1 MSYNGHA
8 GRRQVQTRMKFLP
21 DRFVLLMVLAV
32 ILALVFP
39 QIGVADG
46 PLKLGLVTDFG
57 IALVFFLHGA
67 YLERQKL
74 VTGLKNWKVHL
85 LIQTTT
91 FVVFPILGLLLFFT
105 LNTVLPEFLLLGFF
119 FVAALP
125 STVSSSVAMTALAK
139 GNVPVA
145 VFNATLSG
153 LLGMII
159 TPALMSIVTATGE
172 SNFSVLDAMV
182 DIAITLLL
190 PFVLGQLARPLI
202 KGVLTKYKSIISKID
217 RTVILLIVFSS
228 FAESTAGGVWSQFTL
243 IQFAVTISLVLVF
256 LGLAFTYT
264 IFASKRLSLPLE
276 DESASVFCGS
286 TKSLANG
293 APIAQI
299 LFAGNP
305 NMGLIMLPLMLY
317 HQLQLMACAVMA
329 QRYARKVSTLEAE
342 G

>member
-1 MSYNGHA
+1 
-8 GRRQVQTRMKFLP
+8 MKFLP

-67 YLERQKL
+67 NLERQKL

>member
-67 YLERQKL
+67 NLERQKL

>member
-1 MSYNGHA
+1 
-8 GRRQVQTRMKFLP
+8 MKFIP
-21 DRFVLLMVLAV
+21 DRFVLLMIGAV
-32 ILALVFP
+32 ILALIFP
-39 QIGVADG
+39 QLGTSDG
-46 PLKLGLVTDFG
+46 PLRLGTVTEWG

-67 YLERQKL
+67 NLDRQKL
-74 VTGLKNWKVHL
+74 VTGLKNWRVHL

-91 FVVFPILGLLLFFT
+91 FVVFPILGLILYFSLRQT
-105 LNTVLPEFLLLGFF
+105 LPEFLLLGFF

-125 STVSSSVAMTALAK
+125 STVSSSVAMTALAR

-172 SNFSVLDAMV
+172 TNFSVLDAMV

-190 PFVLGQLARPLI
+190 PFILGQLARPLI
-202 KGVLTKYKSIISKID
+202 KTLLVKYKSITSKID
-217 RTVILLIVFSS
+217 RGVILLIVFSS
-228 FAESTAGGVWSQFTL
+228 FAESTAGGVWSQFSL
-243 IQFAVTISLVLVF
+243 VEFVVTIALVLVF
-256 LGLAFTYT
+256 LGLAFSYT
-264 IFASKRLSLPLE
+264 IFASKRLSLPLD
-276 DESASVFCGS
+276 DESATVFCGS

-305 NMGLIMLPLMLY
+305 SLGLIMLPLMLY

-329 QRYARKVSTLEAE
+329 QRYARKTEEMLEAAAADAPAS
-342 G
+342 

>member
-1 MSYNGHA
+1 
-8 GRRQVQTRMKFLP
+8 MKFLP

-32 ILALVFP
+32 ILALIFP

-67 YLERQKL
+67 NLERQKL

-91 FVVFPILGLLLFFT
+91 FVVFPILGLILFFT
-105 LNTVLPEFLLLGFF
+105 LNRVLPEFLLLGFF

-172 SNFSVLDAMV
+172 SNFSVLDAMI

-202 KGVLTKYKSIISKID
+202 SAFLTKYKSIITKID

-228 FAESTAGGVWSQFTL
+228 FAESTAGGVWSQFSL
-243 IQFAVTISLVLVF
+243 PQFAMTISLVLVF

-276 DESASVFCGS
+276 DESATVFCGS

-329 QRYARKVSTLEAE
+329 QRYARKVSALEADGSASVSE
-342 G
+342 TS